1 MIYCGKASLKPRTKS
16 KVLSH
21 LYWKSREEELRD
33 TRHWLPPCASS
44 AHPPRVRTMRPLC
57 PLHQSARDGFRAS
70 CSVFSAYCPLMC
82 TVFVCTHLSASLLVN
97 ALIFLDFTSFQI
109 LKQVLAIPPAL
120 SCSHGHEEAS
130 STAEGFFP
138 QWRGPHTLLSIRV
151 GFLVPSTIG

>member
-1 MIYCGKASLKPRTKS
+1 MERQ
-16 KVLSH
+16 
-21 LYWKSREEELRD
+21 
-33 TRHWLPPCASS
+33 ASS
-44 AHPPRVRTMRPLC
+44 QELNRRCFPISIERAEKKSCGTRATGYLPVPRLPIRPGYALCVPSC